1 MTLVK
6 FRPWIDHK
14 DLNRSVKRM
23 FGEMPDFFRSDSGFF
38 PHVDVIEAEKEL
50 KIDIELPGLKR
61 EDVKLVVE
69 NGLLSISGKREKE
82 TENNDELN
90 ILRSEIYRGSFNRS
104 FKLSDDFDSENIKAE
119 FENGILSIT
128 IGKKKEEE
136 PKERIIKI
144 K

>member
-1 MTLVK
+1 MTLIK
-6 FRPWIDHK
+6 LRPWIDHENM
-14 DLNRSVKRM
+14 NRSVKRM
-23 FGEMPDFFRSDSGFF
+23 FGEMPDFFGLDSGFF
-38 PHVDVIEAEKEL
+38 PRVDIIEAEKAL

-69 NGLLSISGKREKE
+69 NGLLSISGKRDKE

-90 ILRSEIYRGSFNRS
+90 ILRSEIYHGSFNRS
-104 FKLSDDFDSENIKAE
+104 FKLSEDYDSENIKAE
-119 FENGILSIT
+119 FENGILSIS